1 MADGA
6 GGRAGQLYGALNILY
21 QETKISV
28 FLFYI
33 KFYLQGETYMF
44 KKNKDAFNMMRK
56 AAAVTIAAAVLIL
69 CSACGTTSA
78 GRTEAV
84 QSGGNLLTVK
94 TSYGPVTGTEEAG
107 VRIWYGIPYGK
118 TPAGALRWQ
127 APQSPDAWKEPLSCT
142 ASPAPALQIS
152 GKNITGTEDCLR
164 LTVYSAEGSR
174 NQPVFVYIHGG
185 NNQTGTSGE
194 IPGTELAKKAGCV
207 YVSVDYRLGLLGFNC
222 LPSLQ
227 KNKGDTGNY
236 SMLDIAAALDWIKNN
251 IRQFG
256 GNPGNITIS
265 GFSAGGRD
273 VMAMLISP
281 LFKNKFQKAVVFSG
295 GMTTADVPQS
305 SAKIAAAVAPL
316 AVADGKASDNAAAQ
330 KWLLTDGDDVKTYLY
345 SISSARLAA
354 LMGNAGIR
362 MSVFPHLYRDGVV
375 IPDDGFDTD
384 DYNSVPLMMLTG
396 STEFSLFCQFDGYF
410 AGTDMSSYT
419 KEQIDAAKNF
429 ATVYGSDMYR
439 IFNAQCSAEK
449 MYSNYKSNI
458 YICQINYGS
467 RESMSHDTGS
477 FGAFHGIFVPMLSSK
492 NNYSGMFKDVF
503 SRPGYTAMAEQYTG
517 YLANFLRSGN
527 PNGTGLAAW
536 SSWTPEQKNSMVFDA
551 TESAA
556 VIKLSD
562 VSTTYEKIMDTMD
575 SDTSIPPDMKKQV
588 IAHVLNGRWFSGALD
603 ARYQNAD
610 MWKY

>member
-1 MADGA
+1 
-6 GGRAGQLYGALNILY
+6 
-21 QETKISV
+21 
-28 FLFYI
+28 
-33 KFYLQGETYMF
+33 MF
-44 KKNKDAFNMMRK
+44 KKNKSAFNLMRK
-56 AAAVTIAAAVLIL
+56 AAAAITAAAILIL
-69 CSACGTTSA
+69 GSACGTTSS

-84 QSGGNLLTVK
+84 QSGGKQLTVK
-94 TSYGPVTGTEEAG
+94 TVYGPVTGTEEAG

-118 TPAGALRWQ
+118 TPAGTLRWQ

-142 ASPAPALQIS
+142 DSPAPALQLS

-174 NQPVFVYIHGG
+174 NQPVLVYIHGG
-185 NNQTGTSGE
+185 NNQTGTSEE

-222 LPSLQ
+222 LPALTKYS
-227 KNKGDTGNY
+227 GGTGNY
-236 SMLDIAAALDWIKNN
+236 SMLDMAAALDWIKNN
-251 IRQFG
+251 IGQFG
-256 GNPGNITIS
+256 GNPCNITVS

-295 GMTTADVPQS
+295 GMTTADVSLS
-305 SAKIAAAVAPL
+305 SAKIAAAIAPL
-316 AVADGKASDNAAAQ
+316 AVADGKAQDESAAE
-330 KWLLTDGDDVKTYLY
+330 KWLLTDGNDVRTYLY
-345 SISSARLAA
+345 SLSPDRLAA

-375 IPDDGFDTD
+375 ISENGFDTKN
-384 DYNSVPLMMLTG
+384 YNSVPLMMLTG

-449 MYSNYKSNI
+449 MAGAYKSNI

-467 RESMSHDTGS
+467 SLSAVHDTGV
-477 FGAFHGIFVPMLSSK
+477 FGAFHGIFVPMLSTK
-492 NNYSGMFKDVF
+492 NNYSGMFKDAF
-503 SRPGYTAMAEQYTG
+503 TKPGYTAMAAAYTA
-517 YLANFLRSGN
+517 YLANFLRNGN
-527 PNGTGLAAW
+527 PNGQGLDTW
-536 SSWTPEQKNSMVFDA
+536 NSWTPEQKDSMVFDA
-551 TESAA
+551 TESST
-556 VIKLSD
+556 VIKLAD
-562 VSTTYEKIMDTMD
+562 VSTTYDKIMDVMD
-575 SDTSIPPDMKKQV
+575 SDTSLPSDLKKLV
-588 IAHVLNGRWFSGALD
+588 IAHVLNGRWFSDTLD

-610 MWKY
+610 MWK